1 MADGPTTTGS
11 IDAKLTIDKSAWDR
25 SVAEAKAEAREL
37 GALSPEVKID
47 ANVGP
52 ALAKMAEVEAVER
65 QLEATNVRLAATEKI
80 VDREQVQSTSSAMRL
95 ATVEKLLGE
104 AHKETA
110 AKAAEQAVAEQAN
123 TQATDKGVAASDRAG
138 AANNRRVSG
147 LQVLLGLSPAILAA
161 AAPIAA
167 GAVGLGVA
175 FGVMGVSGVLAIK
188 GIKDEMAAGSTAGN
202 EYAAGLGVLK
212 GSLDQLSAT
221 SANAMLGSF
230 NGAVGDINAR
240 MPFLNQ
246 LVGEGSSLLGAM
258 GGTALSGVLNGLE
271 KMNPL
276 IQTGG
281 VELGKF
287 VTWLFSFTNTNGFS
301 EFIAYAQANLPAT
314 MTLIESLVTT
324 AGHIVAAFAPLG
336 PVVIGV
342 LTGISDVA
350 SALPLPVLAGL
361 VTTATL
367 IGPAMTIA
375 GAGMKIAGDEAA
387 IFGMKA
393 NLAVPVVGILLA
405 ALSGLGL
412 MAITAAQGTDHGS
425 ASMQNYTQAL
435 RDDTNAIGEHVRA
448 QAAKALAD
456 SGAVSAARTLGVSID
471 DVTAAATGNADALA
485 RVNSVTHD
493 AINASQ
499 GAVAGHQI
507 ATEAQVKNGAA
518 AKVLAAAV
526 DGTNGAITDGIQ
538 KNKDYAEILAA
549 TKASTEANTG
559 AAQLNANTYGTS
571 VSMYQQAVTAQ
582 DKAKQSTDAQTLAMQ
597 LQGDAAGLLKQA
609 FDALNGKSLSL
620 EQAQTR
626 SAGATNSVTQAFQQ
640 NGLAIDGGTAA
651 AVANQT
657 ALQNKAATDQATA
670 EAVAK
675 ATGKTEEGT
684 AAYAASKAQLE
695 KTMAAQGLL
704 TDDVQGYIDKLYDV
718 NNFKPKPVTLDV
730 NTADAQLK
738 VAGFQRAVD
747 SLTGK
752 TVLIY
757 AQANIDAAMAAL
769 DTLHANSMVA
779 ANAYAT
785 GAAYST
791 KAAGGMV
798 AELHA
803 DGGVAGAS
811 YLARGGFPG
820 GPSGTDTV
828 PTWLTPGE
836 VVIKRASVDSIG
848 AGNLLEANRTGRLP
862 SQGLQGGPVTVN
874 LILDGQIIDTR
885 IVDLTNQ
892 TIDGVARQIGGMR
905 K

>member
-1 MADGPTTTGS
+1 MASEGPTTTGS
-11 IDAKLTIDKSAWDR
+11 IDAKLTVDDSDFKR
-25 SVAEAKAEAREL
+25 GMAEAKVEAKEV
-37 GALSPEVKID
+37 GALEPTVKVD

-52 ALAKMAEVEAVER
+52 ALAKLEAVAKAER
-65 QLEATNVRLAATEKI
+65 DLDFAYQRSAISQEKLSKVTEKYGEDSVQAASARLTHSKAIAAESDAESKLTRLKQAGTVEEEKSTEATNRGN
-80 VDREQVQSTSSAMRL
+80 Q
-95 ATVEKLLGE
+95 
-104 AHKETA
+104 
-110 AKAAEQAVAEQAN
+110 
-123 TQATDKGVAASDRAG
+123 
-138 AANNRRVSG
+138 ANNRRVSG
-147 LQVLLGLSPAILAA
+147 LQVLLGFAPAILAA

-167 GAVGLGVA
+167 GAVGMGVA

-212 GSLDQLSAT
+212 GSLDTLSAT

-246 LVGEGSSLLGAM
+246 LVGEGAGLLGQM
-258 GGTALSGVLNGLE
+258 GGTALSGVLNGLQQ
-271 KMNPL
+271 MNPL
-276 IQTGG
+276 IQQGG

-287 VTWLFSFTNTNGFS
+287 VTWLFSFPGSDGFK
-301 EFIAYAQANLPAT
+301 EFLAYAGANLPAV
-314 MTLIESLVTT
+314 MHLIESLVTT
-324 AGHIVAAFAPLG
+324 AGRLLAAFAPLG
-336 PVVIGV
+336 PVVVGV
-342 LTGISDVA
+342 LTAISDGL

-361 VTTATL
+361 VTAAAAL
-367 IGPAMTIA
+367 GPALTIA
-375 GAGMKIAGDEAA
+375 GAAMNIAGTEAA

-393 NLAVPVVGILLA
+393 NLAVPVVGVLLA

-412 MAITAAQGTDHGS
+412 MAITAAQGTDHS
-425 ASMQNYTQAL
+425 TASVQNYTQAL

-448 QAAKALAD
+448 QAAKALVD
-456 SGAVSAARTLGVSID
+456 SGAGDAARTLGVSIT
-471 DVTAAATGNADALA
+471 DVTAAATGNADAMA
-485 RVNSVTHD
+485 RVKSVTD
-493 AINASQ
+493 AASAASM
-499 GAVAGHQI
+499 GGVAGHRTATQAQI
-507 ATEAQVKNGAA
+507 EQGDA
-518 AKVLAAAV
+518 AKKLTGAI

-538 KNKDYAEILAA
+538 KNKDYDAALAA
-549 TKASTEANTG
+549 SKASTEANTG

-609 FDALNGKSLSL
+609 FDELNGKSLSL

-626 SAGATNSVTQAFQQ
+626 SAGATNSVTAAFKQ
-640 NGLAIDGGTAA
+640 NGLAIDGGTTA

-738 VAGFQRAVD
+738 LAGFQRAVD

-757 AQANIDAAMAAL
+757 AQANIDAARAAL
-769 DTLHANSMVA
+769 DTLHADSMV
-779 ANAYAT
+779 T
-785 GAAYST
+785 AAYST
-791 KAAGGMV
+791 KEAGGMV

-803 DGGVAGAS
+803 DGGMAGAS

-836 VVIKRASVDSIG
+836 VVVKRASVQSLG
-848 AGNLLEANRTGRLP
+848 AGNLLEANRTGQWP
-862 SQGLQGGPVTVN
+862 GQSQGQGQAQLPPIYVQNPFTGEYLLAQVDGRVN
-874 LILDGQIIDTR
+874 AG
-885 IVDLTNQ
+885 
-892 TIDGVARQIGGMR
+892 IDGVARQIGGMR
-905 K
+905 R